1 MNESNESIIDFESE
15 GPLQDDVNKP
25 GNSKESKGGGI
36 TCSVPECYNNSKRDK
51 TLSWYK
57 LPSDKNL
64 RKQWLAKI
72 SRKDF
77 KPNSHRICS
86 AHFVGGKKTY
96 DNNIP
101 TIVPKTIKPTVTLQ
115 RTTRNSIDLN
125 HKTHSYITTNNKK

>member
-1 MNESNESIIDFESE
+1 MQHDAQMMWISLVARRKARVAI
-15 GPLQDDVNKP
+15 
-25 GNSKESKGGGI
+25 I

-72 SRKDF
+72 
-77 KPNSHRICS
+77 KPKRFQAKFASSLFGSFCWGQETHSIHNNDSTRNSM
-86 AHFVGGKKTY
+86 TW
-96 DNNIP
+96 
-101 TIVPKTIKPTVTLQ
+101 TIKPTVTLQ